1 MTIMST
7 SDDKL
12 KIISWIINLQDEATL
27 KALVQIKEKQEIK
40 VAKITD
46 SNDENESTLSKE
58 LRERLIR
65 RQKIIIPN

>member
-27 KALVQIKEKQEIK
+27 KVLVEIKEKQEIK

-46 SNDENESTLSKE
+46 SNGENESTLSKE
-58 LRERLIR
+58 FRERLIR
-65 RQKIIIPN
+65 RQKNIIPN

>member
-27 KALVQIKEKQEIK
+27 KSLVQIKEKQEIK

>member
-1 MTIMST
+1 M
-7 SDDKL
+7 
-12 KIISWIINLQDEATL
+12 INDEATL

>member
-1 MTIMST
+1 MST

-27 KALVQIKEKQEIK
+27 KSLVQIKEKQEIK

>member
-1 MTIMST
+1 MST